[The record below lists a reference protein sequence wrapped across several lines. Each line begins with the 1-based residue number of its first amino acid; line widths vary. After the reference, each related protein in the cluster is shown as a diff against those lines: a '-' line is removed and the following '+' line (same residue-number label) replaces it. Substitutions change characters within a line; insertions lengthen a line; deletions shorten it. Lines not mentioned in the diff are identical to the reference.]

1 MMIVAFMKAAREVW
15 IEALKLREELARRYP
30 LVQAD

>member
-15 IEALKLREELARRYP
+15 LEALKLRQELAKRYP
-30 LVQAD
+30 LVLAD

>member
-1 MMIVAFMKAAREVW
+1 MMIVVFMKAAREVW
-15 IEALKLREELARRYP
+15 LEAMKLREDLAKRYP